1 MAIIAMVD
9 TTINH
14 DYWYSEISVMKPQ
27 NRNNIHPIQ
36 GNLAPMYFVPLVIII
51 VLFRS

>member
-1 MAIIAMVD
+1 MVD
-9 TTINH
+9 TTIIMIIAV
-14 DYWYSEISVMKPQ
+14 SEFSVMKPQ

-36 GNLAPMYFVPLVIII
+36 GNLAPMYFVPFLVIII